1 MNIRTAVPTLVT
13 GMAGLLAVAGLITFA
28 IRDAPD
34 YADLVPAPDSIVWHE
49 GQDTTFFVS
58 TNRENVDM
66 RINSVALG
74 IANVQGAVPHSG
86 ELMVLG
92 ASVGCQEWAVSK
104 LFADTIS
111 TGGFTL
117 KGNID
122 RDNFTGTAEVHYRM
136 RVQDETD
143 WGSAFQVD
151 VPGSTGM
158 TFSAHHNV
166 SNDVWEIEASSDDS
180 FPTALTRFITVDTSA
195 GTSTVDE
202 EAETLL
208 MLPDTG
214 VGLRGCSVHQDVR
227 VTLNG
232 EDGEEL
238 NSYTF
243 DIGAELTPTPSPNAG
258 YQERRVCVDDA
269 SPRSDYFDGGENVG
283 AAFAATDFGLM
294 STLASVTI
302 GDVPDN
308 AGNRYFFKI
317 SSSYQVTVSEAGAGD
332 TQGLDADA
340 VYPIRLTATD
350 DNDQTRFLDVGVWLD
365 TSTLS
370 SPGDGTMQLMA
381 D

>member
-1 MNIRTAVPTLVT
+1 MNIRTAVPTLVA

-104 LFADTIS
+104 LFADAIS

-122 RDNFTGTAEVHYRM
+122 RDNFVGTAQVHFRT
-136 RVQDETD
+136 RVQGTTD
-143 WGSAFQVD
+143 WDPGVGSPID
-151 VPGSTGM
+151 VPNNS
-158 TFSAHHNV
+158 FDLHLSV

-180 FPTALTRFITVDTSA
+180 FPTALTRLITVDTSA

-258 YQERRVCVDDA
+258 YKERRVCVDDA
-269 SPRSDYFDGGENVG
+269 SSRAVYLDGGENVG
-283 AAFAATDFGLM
+283 AVFAASDFGL
-294 STLASVTI
+294 STLDSVTI
-302 GDVPDN
+302 GDVPDS
-308 AGNRYFFKI
+308 AGNRYFFEI
-317 SSSYQVTVSEAGAGD
+317 SSSYQVTVSKAGAGN
-332 TQGLDADA
+332 TQGLDADD

-350 DNDQTRFLDVGVWLD
+350 DDGQTRYLDVGVWLD

-370 SPGDGTMQLMA
+370 PNDDGRCS
-381 D
+381 